1 MIKLQSKLMGIF
13 HGHHWAIALLVT
25 FIFGCSE
32 SKKSLPYLGQKSI
45 ETKVVDGKSVTDTVY
60 HTIPDFEF
68 INQDSVVTT
77 QKDVANKI
85 YVADFFFTTCP
96 TICPKMKTQMLR
108 IYEKYKNNPH
118 FMILSHTIDPRHD
131 TPSVLKEFKK
141 NLGIEGNQW
150 QMVTGD
156 KMKIY
161 ELGQKS
167 YMVTATD
174 DPTQPGGIVHSGAF
188 ILVDKN
194 RNIRGLYDG
203 TVPEKVDQ
211 LMNDIDLLLKEQYQ

>member
-1 MIKLQSKLMGIF
+1 MQLSSLTHKALMVG
-13 HGHHWAIALLVT
+13 IALLAWS
-25 FIFGCSE
+25 CSDS
-32 SKKSLPYLGQKSI
+32 SKKLPYLGQKSV
-45 ETKVVDGKSVTDTVY
+45 ETRVESGKSITDSVY
-60 HTIPDFEF
+60 HTIPDFSF
-68 INQDSVVTT
+68 INQDSVVFT
-77 QKDVANKI
+77 QKDVEGKI

-108 IYEKYKNNPH
+108 VFEKYKDNPH

-131 TPSVLKEFKK
+131 TPSVLKEFGK
-141 NLGIEGNQW
+141 NLGLDPKKW

-188 ILVDKN
+188 ILVDKD
-194 RNIRGLYDG
+194 RHIRGIYDG
-203 TVPEKVDQ
+203 TVPEKVDN
-211 LMNDIDLLLKEQYQ
+211 LIKDIEVLLTEQYPQK